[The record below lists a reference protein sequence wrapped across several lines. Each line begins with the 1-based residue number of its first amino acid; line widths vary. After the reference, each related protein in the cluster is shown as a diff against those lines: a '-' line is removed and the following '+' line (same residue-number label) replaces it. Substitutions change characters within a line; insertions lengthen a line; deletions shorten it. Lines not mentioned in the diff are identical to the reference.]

1 MNSNYLYEYSILF
14 EAVLSAGYKLNYSLS
29 ALERAISYSRFF
41 QNIENDDKTLPPIIN
56 DHNLINEIFSD
67 DEIDLD
73 NIPTYNQCLWAAEAY
88 LRIQGESHLTFEA
101 IFLYLPIGKIYDL
114 FSVYHEMDFSQI
126 VQYFMSLIENKTVF
140 ALLIEKYNYSIKDV
154 SKATGIPYA
163 TLFSLKQGHRDMK
176 KTSIEVVNKL
186 ATLLRVRL
194 ETLAEL
200 KL

>member
-41 QNIENDDKTLPPIIN
+41 QSIENDDKTLPPIIN

-154 SKATGIPYA
+154 SKATGIHYA

>member
-14 EAVLSAGYKLNYSLS
+14 EIVLSVGYKLDYSLP

-41 QNIENDDKTLPPIIN
+41 QNIESDDKTLPPIIN
-56 DHNLINEIFSD
+56 DRHLISEIFPD
-67 DEIDLD
+67 CEIDLD
-73 NIPTYNQCLWAAEAY
+73 NVPTYNQCLWASEAY
-88 LRIQGESHLTFEA
+88 LRIQGESHLTFET
-101 IFLYLPIGKIYDL
+101 IFLYLPIGKMYDL

-126 VQYFMSLIENKTVF
+126 VQYFMSLTEKKTVF
-140 ALLIEKYNYSIKDV
+140 ALLLDKFKYSIKDI
-154 SKATGIPYA
+154 SETTNIPYA

-176 KTSIEVVNKL
+176 KTSVEVVNKL
-186 ATLLRVRL
+186 ANIFRVRL

>member
-1 MNSNYLYEYSILF
+1 MNSTYLYDYTNLF
-14 EAVLSAGYKLNYSLS
+14 ERVLSVGYCLCYCTS
-29 ALERAISYSRFF
+29 AIERAISYSSFF
-41 QNIENDDKTLPPIIN
+41 QKVENDKDTFAPIIV
-56 DHNLINEIFSD
+56 DSLLVKEIFPEYD
-67 DEIDLD
+67 VDLLTTP
-73 NIPTYNQCLWAAEAY
+73 IYNQCLWAAEAY
-88 LRIQGESHLTFEA
+88 LRIQGESHLTFET
-101 IFLYLPIGKIYDL
+101 IFLYLPIGKMYDL

-126 VQYFMSLIENKTVF
+126 VQYFMSLTEKKTVF
-140 ALLIEKYNYSIKDV
+140 ALLLDKFKYSIKDI
-154 SKATGIPYA
+154 SETTNIPYA